1 MAANLGVFDTF
12 PCQVKTTPCL
22 SPRILFYFC
31 NITLT
36 RLGLQCRTPLR
47 GKGQIGFGQVFF
59 EFWSGFSLD
68 FTLFGLEIKVGV
80 LEW

>member
-1 MAANLGVFDTF
+1 MTE
-12 PCQVKTTPCL
+12 K
-22 SPRILFYFC
+22 
-31 NITLT
+31 LT

-68 FTLFGLEIKVGV
+68 FTLFGLEIIVGA
-80 LEW
+80 LPMAKIGANFIN